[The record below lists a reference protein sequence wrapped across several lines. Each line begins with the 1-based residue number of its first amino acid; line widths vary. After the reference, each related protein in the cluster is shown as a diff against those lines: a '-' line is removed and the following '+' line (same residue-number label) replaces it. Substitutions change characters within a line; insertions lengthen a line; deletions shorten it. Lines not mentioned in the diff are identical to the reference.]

1 MAVIF
6 SFGSLFTLIYGG
18 DALRGASRVI
28 AFREASLSMDGVA
41 TAPAGDGKPLTSTHW
56 EDSKIKARDGYD
68 FLVVQTSGTL
78 FTCAIW
84 TVAAIFI
91 CCQLRAPTWRASL
104 WGISCSYD
112 CECAYTKTAQD

>member
-68 FLVVQTSGTL
+68 FLGCTDQWHSLHMCYLDSGCYL
-78 FTCAIW
+78 HLLP
-84 TVAAIFI
+84 AA
-91 CCQLRAPTWRASL
+91 RAYMACIAL
-104 WGISCSYD
+104 GHFMLL
-112 CECAYTKTAQD
+112 